1 DKSSRK
7 EKEMKNRK
15 VKAFIALLMAGVMA
29 AGMMGCGG
37 GSGSGEEASAG
48 GGSGDNTVTI
58 WATGSDN
65 VRQIYET
72 LIENFNNSEYAGDY
86 TAELQFMLSGTGTQ
100 SLTDMLV
107 A

>member
-1 DKSSRK
+1 
-7 EKEMKNRK
+7 MKNRK
-15 VKAFIALLMAGVMA
+15 AKAFIALLMAGVMA
-29 AGMMGCGG
+29 AGMVGCG

-72 LIENFNNSEYAGDY
+72 LIENFNKRRKATTTIY
-86 TAELQFMLSGTGTQ
+86 
-100 SLTDMLV
+100 
-107 A
+107 

>member
-1 DKSSRK
+1 
-7 EKEMKNRK
+7 MKNRK

-65 VRQIYET
+65 AVSYTHLT
-72 LIENFNNSEYAGDY
+72 LPTI
-86 TAELQFMLSGTGTQ
+86 LR
-100 SLTDMLV
+100 V
-107 A
+107 